1 MVFDVDGPKQREH
14 EPGQRMKYRPIV
26 PDGMILAMARDMQ
39 FHAGIKCQQERG
51 TNAES
56 VQKIACFLFIVFLLQ
71 SNDLSRK
78 QEIDGTR

>member
-39 FHAGIKCQQERG
+39 FHAGIKCQQEKRY
-51 TNAES
+51 
-56 VQKIACFLFIVFLLQ
+56 QCRIRPKIACFLFIVFLLQ